1 MANCLTLKKSN
12 CKSCFRCV
20 RKCPIKAIRFSGNQA
35 HIISNECIL
44 CGNCVVQCPQ
54 NAKQIVDGTE
64 RVKVLIQ
71 SDAPVV
77 VSLAPSFV
85 ANYEGAGISAM
96 RKALTKLGFHSVEE
110 TAIGATIVKNEYE
123 RMLREDERDPMR
135 TSTFGFGEMLAE
147 AIGKG
152 YRDFIVGIGGS
163 ATNDGGFGMLRALGF
178 EFLDRGGK
186 PIALGAGGLRD
197 LCYIKTE
204 NAMKALS
211 DCRFSVACDVKNPL
225 CGENGCSAVF
235 APQKGASPDAVR
247 EMDGLLARYAE
258 LTAAL
263 FGKDLSSDEGSG
275 AAGGLGFAFLSYL
288 NASLRS
294 GAQTVI
300 EATSLE
306 RKIMEADI
314 LITGEGKLDMQSFM
328 GKAPVEAA
336 RIAKKYGKKVIVFA
350 GAVSDSACQG
360 DDSVIDAFFSIVS
373 GPCTLAEAMDKEQA
387 RKNMSRAAEQAFR
400 LLKAFSS

>member
-1 MANCLTLKKSN
+1 MDSFKGSLSAREAGMAAKEGILRVYPEADIEVSALADGGEGTVRTIVEATGGSFERVTVSDPLGRPVTAEYGVIGDTETVVMEMAEASGLTL
-12 CKSCFRCV
+12 
-20 RKCPIKAIRFSGNQA
+20 
-35 HIISNECIL
+35 
-44 CGNCVVQCPQ
+44 
-54 NAKQIVDGTE
+54 
-64 RVKVLIQ
+64 
-71 SDAPVV
+71 
-77 VSLAPSFV
+77 
-85 ANYEGAGISAM
+85 
-96 RKALTKLGFHSVEE
+96 
-110 TAIGATIVKNEYE
+110 
-123 RMLREDERDPMR
+123 LREDERDPLR
-135 TSTFGFGEMLAE
+135 TSTFGFGEMIAD

-178 EFLDRGGK
+178 EFLDRDGK
-186 PIALGAGGLRD
+186 PIMLGAGGLRD
-197 LCYIKTE
+197 LCSIETK
-204 NAMKALS
+204 NAMKALF

-235 APQKGASPDAVR
+235 APQKGASPEAVR

-258 LTAAL
+258 LTYAL
-263 FGKDLSSDEGSG
+263 FGRDLSSNEGSG
-275 AAGGLGFAFLSYL
+275 AAGGLGFAFLAYL

-306 RKIMEADI
+306 KKIMDADI

-336 RIAKKYGKKVIVFA
+336 RIAKKYGKKVIAFA
-350 GAVSDSACQG
+350 GAVSVSSDYKDSA
-360 DDSVIDAFFSIVS
+360 IDAFFPIV
-373 GPCTLAEAMDKEQA
+373 GGACTLAEAMDKEQA

-400 LLKAFSS
+400 LWKAAKDGR

>member
-1 MANCLTLKKSN
+1 MDSFKGSLSAREAGMAAKEGILRVYPEVDIEVSALADGGEGTVRTIVEATGGRFEIVTVSDPLGRPVTAEYGVIGGTETVVMEMAEASGLTL
-12 CKSCFRCV
+12 
-20 RKCPIKAIRFSGNQA
+20 
-35 HIISNECIL
+35 
-44 CGNCVVQCPQ
+44 
-54 NAKQIVDGTE
+54 
-64 RVKVLIQ
+64 
-71 SDAPVV
+71 
-77 VSLAPSFV
+77 
-85 ANYEGAGISAM
+85 
-96 RKALTKLGFHSVEE
+96 
-110 TAIGATIVKNEYE
+110 
-123 RMLREDERDPMR
+123 LREDERDPMR
-135 TSTFGFGEMLAE
+135 TSTFGFGEMLAD

-178 EFLDRGGK
+178 EFLDRDGK

-235 APQKGASPDAVR
+235 APQKGASPDAVI

-258 LTAAL
+258 LTSAL

-306 RKIMEADI
+306 KKIMEADM

-350 GAVSDSACQG
+350 GSVSDSACQG
-360 DDSVIDAFFSIVS
+360 DDSAIDAFFPIVS
-373 GPCTLAEAMDKEQA
+373 GACTLAEAMDK
-387 RKNMSRAAEQAFR
+387 KNAERNMCRTVEQAFR

>member
-1 MANCLTLKKSN
+1 MDSFKGSLSAREAGMAAKEGILRVYPEADIEVSALADGGEGTVRTIVEATGGRFEIVTVSDPLGRPVTAEYGVIGGTETVVMEMAEASGLTL
-12 CKSCFRCV
+12 
-20 RKCPIKAIRFSGNQA
+20 
-35 HIISNECIL
+35 
-44 CGNCVVQCPQ
+44 
-54 NAKQIVDGTE
+54 
-64 RVKVLIQ
+64 
-71 SDAPVV
+71 
-77 VSLAPSFV
+77 
-85 ANYEGAGISAM
+85 
-96 RKALTKLGFHSVEE
+96 
-110 TAIGATIVKNEYE
+110 
-123 RMLREDERDPMR
+123 LREDERDPMR
-135 TSTFGFGEMLAE
+135 TSTFGFGEMLAD

-178 EFLDRGGK
+178 EFLDRDGK
-186 PIALGAGGLRD
+186 PIALGARGLRD

-258 LTAAL
+258 LTSAL

-306 RKIMEADI
+306 KKIMEADM

-360 DDSVIDAFFSIVS
+360 DDSVIDAFFPIVS

-400 LLKAFSS
+400 LWKAAERTKNC

>member
-1 MANCLTLKKSN
+1 MDSFKGSLSAREAGMAAKEGILRVYPEADIEVSALADGGEGTVRTIVEATGGRFEIVTVSDPLGRPVTAEYGVIGDTETVVMEMAEASGLTL
-12 CKSCFRCV
+12 
-20 RKCPIKAIRFSGNQA
+20 
-35 HIISNECIL
+35 
-44 CGNCVVQCPQ
+44 
-54 NAKQIVDGTE
+54 
-64 RVKVLIQ
+64 
-71 SDAPVV
+71 
-77 VSLAPSFV
+77 
-85 ANYEGAGISAM
+85 
-96 RKALTKLGFHSVEE
+96 
-110 TAIGATIVKNEYE
+110 
-123 RMLREDERDPMR
+123 LREDERDPMR
-135 TSTFGFGEMLAE
+135 TSTFGFGEMLAD

-178 EFLDRGGK
+178 EFLDRDGK
-186 PIALGAGGLRD
+186 PIALGAGGLHD

-258 LTAAL
+258 LTSAL

-306 RKIMEADI
+306 KKIMEADI

-360 DDSVIDAFFSIVS
+360 DDSVIDAFFPIVS
-373 GPCTLAEAMDKEQA
+373 GACTLDEAMDK
-387 RKNMSRAAEQAFR
+387 KNAERNMRRTAEQAFR

>member
-1 MANCLTLKKSN
+1 MDSFKGSLSAREAGMAAKEGILRVYPEADIEVSALADGGEGTVRTIVEATGGRFEIVTVSDPLGRPVAAEYGVIGGTETVVMEMAEASGLTL
-12 CKSCFRCV
+12 
-20 RKCPIKAIRFSGNQA
+20 
-35 HIISNECIL
+35 
-44 CGNCVVQCPQ
+44 
-54 NAKQIVDGTE
+54 
-64 RVKVLIQ
+64 
-71 SDAPVV
+71 
-77 VSLAPSFV
+77 
-85 ANYEGAGISAM
+85 
-96 RKALTKLGFHSVEE
+96 
-110 TAIGATIVKNEYE
+110 
-123 RMLREDERDPMR
+123 LREDERDPMR

-178 EFLDRGGK
+178 EFLDRDGK

-258 LTAAL
+258 LTSAL

-306 RKIMEADI
+306 KKIMEADI

-360 DDSVIDAFFSIVS
+360 DDSVIDAFFPIVS
-373 GPCTLAEAMDKEQA
+373 GACTLDEAMDK
-387 RKNMSRAAEQAFR
+387 KNAERNMRRTAEQAFR